1 MAPSHREASPQLQ
14 EAMDETATRINKT
27 IEKLLPDDDLPEAQ
41 LFSAMRYG
49 TLNGGKR
56 LRPLMVMESAKIF
69 NVDPTCSR
77 RVAAAIELVHCYS
90 LIHDD
95 MPAMDNADKRRGK
108 PTVHKEYD
116 EATSL
121 LAGDA
126 LLTMAF
132 EILSDSLTHEDPRVR
147 CSLISGLAK
156 AAGGHGMCGGQM
168 LDLLGEKQDLDLGTI
183 SRLQRMKTGKLIAFS
198 CESGAILGKSS
209 DPQHRALS
217 NYAYDLGLAFQITDD
232 ILDVEGDELE
242 TGKETGKDQTAG
254 KSTFVSEMGI
264 ENAKAR
270 AEMLIEQSI
279 GHLKMFGNRAEMLI
293 ELANYVLQRRA

>member
-1 MAPSHREASPQLQ
+1 MAPSHREATPQLQ
-14 EAMDETATRINKT
+14 EAMNETAEKINKT
-27 IEKLLPDDDLPEAQ
+27 IEKLLPNDDLPEAK

-49 TLNGGKR
+49 CLNGGKR

-95 MPAMDNADKRRGK
+95 MPAMDDADKRRGQQ
-108 PTVHKEYD
+108 TVHKKYD

-132 EILSDSLTHEDPRVR
+132 EILSDSETHEDPRVR

-183 SRLQRMKTGKLIAFS
+183 SRLQRMKTGKLIAFA
-198 CESGAILGKSS
+198 CESGAILGRSS
-209 DPQHRALS
+209 TPQHRALS

-279 GHLKMFGNRAEMLI
+279 GHLKMFGNRSEMLI